1 VALDTHTQIRSL
13 NSPKQI
19 AVKTFALFFQPICC
33 LFGAGFLH
41 QHSGRIFQF
50 SACFAIFVEDHAL
63 FKEGSPRF
71 PFEVV

>member
-1 VALDTHTQIRSL
+1 
-13 NSPKQI
+13 
-19 AVKTFALFFQPICC
+19 VKTFALFFQPICC